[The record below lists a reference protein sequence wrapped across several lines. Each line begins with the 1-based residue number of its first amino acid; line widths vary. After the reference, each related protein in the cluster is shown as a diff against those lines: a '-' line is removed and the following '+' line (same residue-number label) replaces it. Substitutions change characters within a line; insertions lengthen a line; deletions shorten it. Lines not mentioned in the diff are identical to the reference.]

1 MIIEEKVKKIFQ
13 IQKFENYER
22 AAFANLIT
30 SASIFALLI
39 IIFHMFNL
47 NEDSQSAI
55 NVGVMQ
61 CSYVVLSAIFLFY
74 CSSKTNHSP
83 LDSKLNIDEF
93 IIFASKYPSEKS
105 DIIRLLKMQKEE
117 DILNNLSYINEIM
130 EDKDWFFKHV
140 SVKSKIDLLNNKN
153 FLEYIR
159 EKNKE
164 EVKNYFKEEMDLI
177 KLKKEEYKEIFSLLN
192 LTKSE
197 LKVINI

>member
-1 MIIEEKVKKIFQ
+1 MIIEEKVKKILQ
-13 IQKFENYER
+13 IQKFKNYER
-22 AAFANLIT
+22 AAITNFIT
-30 SASIFALLI
+30 SVLILAGFVIICNLLNIRTESANNVVI
-39 IIFHMFNL
+39 IQLSYI
-47 NEDSQSAI
+47 AI
-55 NVGVMQ
+55 
-61 CSYVVLSAIFLFY
+61 STIFLFY
-74 CSSKTNHSP
+74 CVFKTNYEP
-83 LDSKLNIDEF
+83 LYSKLNIDEF
-93 IIFASKYPSEKS
+93 IIFASKHTSKKS
-105 DIIRLLKMQKEE
+105 DIIRLLKMQEEE

-130 EDKDWFFKHV
+130 EDKDWFFKYV